1 MRRVVLDQHS
11 APGPPLGGVQAGMA
25 QAIDAL
31 REVKAID
38 AKWATALFNRV
49 FRELNGSKVF
59 LNGISRQIR
68 RALKVCS
75 TVMWTHS
82 RSQNIHNELL
92 GPVVLQQ
99 LELGKQFLSVSK
111 VRCAGAI
118 KGRPDEMLLEL
129 EVEYPGSFVCS

>member
-1 MRRVVLDQHS
+1 MRHVVLDQHS

-68 RALKVCS
+68 RALKVCRPA
-75 TVMWTHS
+75 MGTHS
-82 RSQNIHNELL
+82 RSRRTSTTN
-92 GPVVLQQ
+92 
-99 LELGKQFLSVSK
+99 FLVQ
-111 VRCAGAI
+111 
-118 KGRPDEMLLEL
+118 
-129 EVEYPGSFVCS
+129 SFCSSSNSASSSSL